1 MEMGSAEN
9 IAFLLDSAPRNWSS
23 QEDRHLLLC
32 QELIKRGSQPV
43 LVFSKTLPP
52 EIEDRFIKAGVQVA
66 AIDYGQGFLH
76 YFKELGRLQ
85 DRFKITA
92 VHIIFFDYFSA
103 ICWLARI
110 RGVKHIIYEMQNGG
124 VFKAQSWKK
133 QLLHLRNRIA
143 TNPTTKIIAIS
154 NFIKSL
160 LTSAGVTEN
169 KIFVRYL
176 GIDTERFKPDEE
188 ARKRLSAEYDLN
200 RSDLILSTVSYLRPI
215 KNPQTI
221 VEACGLLAARNVSFR
236 LLVAGDGEMLTELK
250 ELSHRLNIADR
261 ILWLGLV
268 PDPSSLLQASDL
280 FLLTT
285 VGEAF
290 GLVLAEAMACGVPVV
305 ATRSGGII
313 EVIDD
318 GKTGLLVPPL
328 DPAAL
333 ADAMEQLACDPARR
347 HAMGVAGRQRVL
359 MNFTV
364 GTAVQNTIRLYES
377 LGIA

>member
-1 MEMGSAEN
+1 LAEN

-32 QELIKRGSQPV
+32 QELLKRGSQPV
-43 LVFSKTLPP
+43 LVFAKTLPP
-52 EIEDRFIKAGVQVA
+52 EIEDRFTKAGVQVA
-66 AIDYGQGFLH
+66 AIDYGQGFRH
-76 YFKELGRLQ
+76 YFRELGKLQ
-85 DRFKITA
+85 DRFQITA

-103 ICWLARI
+103 ICWLAKI

-124 VFKAQSWKK
+124 VFKAHSWKK
-133 QLLHLRNRIA
+133 RLLHLRNRTA

-160 LTSAGVTEN
+160 LTTAGVPQN
-169 KIFVRYL
+169 KIAVRYL
-176 GIDTERFKPDEE
+176 GVDTQRFKPDEE

-200 RSDLILSTVSYLRPI
+200 PSDLVLSTVSYLRPI

-221 VEACGLLAARNVSFR
+221 VEACGLLAERNVSFR
-236 LLVAGDGEMLTELK
+236 LFVAGDGEMLTELQ
-250 ELSHRLNIADR
+250 ELSRRLNIADR
-261 ILWLGLV
+261 IVWLGLV
-268 PDPSSLLQASDL
+268 PDPASLLQASDL

-290 GLVLAEAMACGVPVV
+290 GLVLAESMACGVPVV
-305 ATRSGGII
+305 ATRSGGIV

-318 GKTGLLVPPL
+318 GTTGLLVSPL

-333 ADAMEQLACDPARR
+333 ADALEQLAGDPARR

-364 GTAVQNTIRLYES
+364 EAAVENTIRLYES
-377 LGIA
+377 LRIA

>member
-1 MEMGSAEN
+1 MKTAEN

-32 QELIKRGSQPV
+32 QELLKRGSRPV
-43 LVFSKTLPP
+43 LVFAKTLPP
-52 EIEDRFIKAGVQVA
+52 EIEDRFTQAGVQVA
-66 AIDYGQGFLH
+66 VINYGQGFRH
-76 YFKELGRLQ
+76 YFRELGRLQ
-85 DRFKITA
+85 DKFQITTA
-92 VHIIFFDYFSA
+92 HIIFFDYFSA
-103 ICWLARI
+103 ICWLARL
-110 RGVKHIIYEMQNGG
+110 RGFKHIIYEMQNGG

-133 QLLHLRNRIA
+133 VLLHLRNRIA
-143 TNPTTKIIAIS
+143 TDPTTKIIAIS

-169 KIFVRYL
+169 KIVVRYL
-176 GIDTERFKPDEE
+176 GIDTERFKPDKE
-188 ARKRLSAEYDLN
+188 ARKRVSAEYDFDP
-200 RSDLILSTVSYLRPI
+200 SDLILSTVSYLRPI

-221 VEACGLLAARNVSFR
+221 VEACGLLAERNVSFR
-236 LLVAGDGEMLTELK
+236 LLVAGDGEMLDELK
-250 ELSHRLNIADR
+250 ELSRRLNIADR

-268 PDPSSLLQASDL
+268 PNPASLLQASDL

-305 ATRSGGII
+305 ATRSGGIV

-318 GKTGLLVPPL
+318 GNTGLLVSPL

-333 ADAMEQLACDPARR
+333 ADAIEQLAGDPAWR

-364 GTAVQNTIRLYES
+364 EAAVKNTIGLYES

>member
-1 MEMGSAEN
+1 MKTAEN

-43 LVFSKTLPP
+43 LVFAKTLPP

-66 AIDYGQGFLH
+66 AINYGQGFLH
-76 YFKELGRLQ
+76 YFRELGRLQ
-85 DRFKITA
+85 KRFQITA
-92 VHIIFFDYFSA
+92 VHVIFFDYFSA

-110 RGVKHIIYEMQNGG
+110 RGFKHIIYEMQNGG

-133 QLLHLRNRIA
+133 VLLHLRNRIA

-160 LTSAGVTEN
+160 LTTAGVAEN
-169 KIFVRYL
+169 KIAVRYL

-200 RSDLILSTVSYLRPI
+200 PSDLILSTVSYLRPI

-221 VEACGLLAARNVSFR
+221 VEACGLLATRNVSFR

-268 PDPSSLLQASDL
+268 PNPASLLQASDL

-305 ATRSGGII
+305 ATRSGGIV

-318 GKTGLLVPPL
+318 GTTGLLVSPL

-333 ADAMEQLACDPARR
+333 ADALEQLAGDPARR

-364 GTAVQNTIRLYES
+364 EAAVENTIRVYES

>member
-1 MEMGSAEN
+1 LKTAEN

-43 LVFSKTLPP
+43 LVFAKTLPP

-66 AIDYGQGFLH
+66 AINYGQGFLH
-76 YFKELGRLQ
+76 YFRELGKLK
-85 DRFKITA
+85 DRFQITT

-110 RGVKHIIYEMQNGG
+110 RGFKHIIYEMQNGG

-133 QLLHLRNRIA
+133 VLLHLRNRIA

-160 LTSAGVTEN
+160 LTTAGVAEN
-169 KIFVRYL
+169 KIVVRYL

-188 ARKRLSAEYDLN
+188 ARKRLSAEYDLKP
-200 RSDLILSTVSYLRPI
+200 SDLVLSTVSYLRPI

-268 PDPSSLLQASDL
+268 PNPASLLQASDL

-318 GKTGLLVPPL
+318 GTTGLLVSPL

-333 ADAMEQLACDPARR
+333 ADALEQLAGDPARR

-364 GTAVQNTIRLYES
+364 EAAVENTIRVYES